1 MRAVHM
7 TSSHRRSDNP
17 IESVELKITFRTDRA
32 TATRIKEAIPSVALK
47 NGSCEVK
54 VEGEQPGE
62 VADKAREM
70 LEKLRAIVETPKD
83 FK

>member
-1 MRAVHM
+1 M
-7 TSSHRRSDNP
+7 TSSHRRSDKP

-32 TATRIKEAIPSVALK
+32 TATRIKEAIPSIVLK

>member
-1 MRAVHM
+1 M
-7 TSSHRRSDNP
+7 TSAHPRTARP
-17 IESVELKITFRTDRA
+17 IESVELKITFRADRA
-32 TATRIKEAIPSVALK
+32 TAAKIKQAIPSAVIR
-47 NGSCEVK
+47 NGSCEVR

-70 LEKLRAIVETPKD
+70 LEKLRAIVEAPKE